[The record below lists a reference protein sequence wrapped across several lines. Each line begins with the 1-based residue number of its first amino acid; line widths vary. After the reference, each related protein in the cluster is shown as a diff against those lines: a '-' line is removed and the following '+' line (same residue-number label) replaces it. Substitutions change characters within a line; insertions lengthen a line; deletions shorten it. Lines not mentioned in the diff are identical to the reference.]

1 MNLAESQ
8 QRNFFPYAIRGEK
21 TLARAVMATYKG
33 QQYVSYNLDN
43 QETTVPTDVYYMP
56 KGAAESETVPDN
68 YSDEIK
74 QNKHSF
80 YSVTVIYPDGKRTV
94 TYHKKDSKV
103 TTSVEKGNTKKEDW
117 LGVGEAEEKTL
128 YPVENGEKLEF
139 TIDKIEQP
147 YTIACNAFAPETLN
161 IKFYTFV
168 NYERYNVE
176 NKEVPIIKAV
186 SYTHL
191 TLPTT

>member
-1 MNLAESQ
+1 ME
-8 QRNFFPYAIRGEK
+8 
-21 TLARAVMATYKG
+21 TYKG

-56 KGAAESETVPDN
+56 KGAAESEIVPDN

-103 TTSVEKGNTKKEDW
+103 TTSVEKGNTTKEDW
-117 LGVGEAEEKTL
+117 LGVGEAEEDAL
-128 YPVENGEKLEF
+128 SGRSGR
-139 TIDKIEQP
+139 
-147 YTIACNAFAPETLN
+147 ETG
-161 IKFYTFV
+161 IYD
-168 NYERYNVE
+168 
-176 NKEVPIIKAV
+176 
-186 SYTHL
+186 
-191 TLPTT
+191 